1 MGDYDILSSDLN
13 PNAHHTERVEH
24 DVVQSTKQI
33 FSYQLQLVLPK
44 WLLPSVPG
52 AHALCAVLHYCILLF
67 IYLRQIE
74 FSIWLKL

>member
-44 WLLPSVPG
+44 
-52 AHALCAVLHYCILLF
+52 
-67 IYLRQIE
+67 
-74 FSIWLKL
+74 